1 MTFEELL
8 QHHLDDM
15 YHDSDEGSEIGENV
29 SSVEEMKIIF
39 DGYGYNEETN
49 DEDNKNMESF
59 AIFIHKGAAEEG
71 FVFPEHD
78 MTPWALIHRPNEEV
92 CIWAWHDVTND
103 SWDIL
108 PLEDR
113 LEDVDMTEEEVMNIL
128 EVLHKRYFEV
138 DDELAFEVRPKDHSS
153 WPFPTKDK
161 L

>member
-8 QHHLDDM
+8 QYHLDAM
-15 YHDSDEGSEIGENV
+15 YHDSDEGSDIGENV
-29 SSVEEMKIIF
+29 SSIEEMKIIF

-78 MTPWALIHRPNEEV
+78 MTPWALIHRPSEEV
-92 CIWAWHDVTND
+92 CIWAWHDVAND

-138 DDELAFEVRPKDHSS
+138 DDEPAFEVRPKDHSS